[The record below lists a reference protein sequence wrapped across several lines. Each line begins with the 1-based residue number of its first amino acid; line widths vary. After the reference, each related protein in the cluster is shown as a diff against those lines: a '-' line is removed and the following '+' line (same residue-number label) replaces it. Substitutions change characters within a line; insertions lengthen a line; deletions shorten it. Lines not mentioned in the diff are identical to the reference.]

1 VVWRDARTG
10 RELARSGELPHMTQG
25 SAVQPGYDGSM
36 YFLGAGGMLI
46 KLTPAP
52 VRRGHEARR

>member
-1 VVWRDARTG
+1 
-10 RELARSGELPHMTQG
+10 MTQG

-36 YFLGAGGMLI
+36 FFPGAEGMLV

-52 VRRGHEARR
+52 VRRGHGPRP